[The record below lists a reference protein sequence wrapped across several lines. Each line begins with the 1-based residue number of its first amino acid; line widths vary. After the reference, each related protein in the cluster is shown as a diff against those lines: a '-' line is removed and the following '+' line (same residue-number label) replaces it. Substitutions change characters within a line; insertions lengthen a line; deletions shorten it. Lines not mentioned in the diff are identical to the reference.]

1 MNNNFNFPPKPN
13 VIARAF
19 VITIL
24 VTFLAM
30 TFHFVARAM
39 IYELIHDVWFRAY
52 VHFAIG
58 VVLAYCI
65 DPL

>member
-1 MNNNFNFPPKPN
+1 MTLSSKFYNFVQKCIKKREKSAN

-24 VTFLAM
+24 CDVIM

-39 IYELIHDVWFRAY
+39 IYELIHLDVWFRA
-52 VHFAIG
+52 
-58 VVLAYCI
+58 
-65 DPL
+65 